1 MTSFSLPT
9 TVCRLL
15 LVRPRHL
22 SPSRWDLVVQTLMQL
37 SDPGVVLAAVVD
49 PHPSPN
55 LQIVASMDGLPI
67 VVQANDLPAG
77 TFTHVVLPDDAP
89 DILSPDGS
97 PWPRIAFSVVAL
109 LAEQVAA
116 RNGLM
121 AIFNRYRS
129 FAQSLTHLIPLD
141 TTFSYESFIC
151 QSLRHLLS
159 ANATAYCEASLKERS
174 VAILSSDPESLFALE
189 ASFPLTES
197 IREILLLRDRY
208 FDDLDPDKTGIL
220 HLPHTGSRRVVVFK
234 LQQDTSA
241 TIPFLLIF
249 PPPFPEENP
258 LPESEFQNAL
268 ELSAPVLETSH
279 ALFAHRSLLK
289 RKSEHD
295 PLTKILN
302 RESLDL
308 FIHKA
313 WKEALFR
320 KTPLTL
326 LMIDIDHFKQVND
339 TLGHQI
345 GDEVIVSVTEKISGT
360 LRARDGFG
368 RYGGEEFVVVLP
380 EIDKETGLRIA
391 ERILGAV
398 RSLAHPQARN
408 ITVSIGVAS
417 YPADVS
423 REEELMA
430 LADRMLYEA
439 KRAGRNRAASVPS
452 SDP

>member
-1 MTSFSLPT
+1 MTSLPSSG
-9 TVCRLL
+9 VCRLL

-22 SPSRWDLVVQTLMQL
+22 SPSRWDLVVQTLMQI
-37 SDPGVVLAAVVD
+37 SDPTVVLSAVVD

-67 VVQANDLPAG
+67 VAQTDDLAEG
-77 TFTHVVLPDDAP
+77 VFTHVVLPEEAP
-89 DILSPDGS
+89 DILDPGGK
-97 PWPRIAFSVVAL
+97 PWPRISFAVIAL

-129 FAQSLTHLIPLD
+129 FAQSLTNLIPLD
-141 TTFSYESFIC
+141 GSFSYESLIC

-159 ANATAYCEASLKERS
+159 ANAAAYCEANLAMRT
-174 VAILSSDPESLFALE
+174 VTVLSSDPESLFAQS
-189 ASFPLTES
+189 ASFPLTEA
-197 IREILLLRDRY
+197 IREVLLLRDRY

-234 LQQDTSA
+234 LQQEAGSTL
-241 TIPFLLIF
+241 PFLLIF
-249 PPPFPEENP
+249 PPPFPQENP

-302 RESLDL
+302 RESLDA
-308 FIHKA
+308 FIHQA
-313 WKEALFR
+313 WKDSHVR

-326 LMIDIDHFKQVND
+326 LMIDIDHFKRVND

-345 GDEVIVSVTEKISGT
+345 GDEVIISVTEKISGT
-360 LRARDGFG
+360 LRAKDGFG
-368 RYGGEEFVVVLP
+368 RYGGEEFVIVLP
-380 EIDKETGLRIA
+380 EIDKETGIRIA

-398 RSLAHPQARN
+398 RALSHPKAGAV
-408 ITVSIGVAS
+408 TVSIGLANHPS
-417 YPADVS
+417 DVS
-423 REEELMA
+423 REEELIA

-439 KRAGRNRAASVPS
+439 KRAGRNRVVAATP
-452 SDP
+452 